1 MDETEIAYILL
12 RFPSVTE
19 TFVAEEIRRIIGLG
33 RQVTIYSLLPP
44 KPGPVHPVS
53 AELQPV
59 VRYAPALYAPA
70 LWLAQL
76 KSMFRQ
82 PKTYFRLIRT
92 LSIQRSFS
100 ISIYLKRLVIFLK
113 SVWLAEVMRK
123 RQIQSIH
130 THFAW
135 LSAVSAAI
143 ISALIHRP
151 YTLTTHAFD
160 IYSSK
165 SDLFHWTTDAAD
177 RLITISD
184 YNKRAMLEKNPSL
197 TASKIHVIRCG
208 VDLDAFRLVP
218 DRCIGE
224 TIQLTSVGSLIE
236 KKGHTLLIQACKEL
250 KTRGI
255 RFHCVIIGEGSLE
268 PSLRAL
274 IQELDVQDEVVLV
287 GRQTQTWV
295 RERLGQTDIFVLACV
310 VTQDGDRDGIPVAIM
325 EAMAM
330 GVPVISTP
338 VTGIPELIQHDTT
351 GLLTPEQD
359 ARQLAEAILR
369 LAQDQSLREKLSR
382 QGRKMIEQNYD
393 IQKNVNQLLA
403 VFQQLGERREKGAS
417 GLVERKA
424 DIT

>member
-1 MDETEIAYILL
+1 MDEKEIAYILL

-19 TFVAEEIRRIIGLG
+19 TFVAEEIRRIRGLG
-33 RQVTIYSLLPP
+33 RQVSIYSLLPP
-44 KPGPVHPVS
+44 KPGPIHPVS
-53 AELQPV
+53 AELQSV

-76 KSMFRQ
+76 SSMFRHPQ
-82 PKTYFRLIRT
+82 IYFHLLRT
-92 LSIQRSFS
+92 LLTQPSSS

-113 SVWLAEVMRK
+113 SVWLSETMLK

-135 LSAVSAAI
+135 LSAASAAI
-143 ISALIHRP
+143 VSALIHRP
-151 YTLTTHAFD
+151 FTLTTHAFD

-165 SDLFHWTTDAAD
+165 SDLFRWTTDAAD

-184 YNKRAMLEKNPSL
+184 YNKRAMLDKNTSL

-208 VDLDAFRLVP
+208 VDLDAFRPVP
-218 DRCIGE
+218 DRRIGE
-224 TIQLTSVGSLIE
+224 IIQLTSVGSLIE
-236 KKGHTLLIQACKEL
+236 KKGHVFLIRACREL
-250 KTRGI
+250 KTWGI
-255 RFHCVIIGEGSLE
+255 RFHCVIIGEGPLE

-274 IQELDVQDEVVLV
+274 IHELDVQDEVVLV
-287 GRQTQTWV
+287 GRQKQTKV
-295 RERLGQTDIFVLACV
+295 RERLGQTDIFVLACL

-338 VTGIPELIQHDTT
+338 VTGIPELIQHETT

-369 LAQDQSLREKLSR
+369 LSQDPSLHEKLSH
-382 QGRKMIEQNYD
+382 QGRMMIEQNYD
-393 IQKNVNQLLA
+393 IRKNVNQLLA
-403 VFQQLGERREKGAS
+403 VFQQVGEQREKDVT
-417 GLVERKA
+417 GLIERKA
-424 DIT
+424 D